1 MKKFILYSLFF
12 LTVITFTCCGR
23 KDKNENPSPPQPA
36 PSSRTTVTPQIQVS
50 SPASPG
56 DEPKAE
62 PKAELKAEPKAE
74 LKMEPETES
83 ENKSEPVP
91 APETTPKN
99 PVESES
105 HADDTSITSGI
116 QINKDGS
123 ITIGKDTID
132 AVLEEEKEL
141 LDALNLSDEEME
153 AITSSESFTITPQLQ
168 KKMLEYLDTLP
179 LTEKLRLLGKVTEL
193 LEN

>member
-12 LTVITFTCCGR
+12 LTVIIFTCCGR
-23 KDKNENPSPPQPA
+23 KDKNENLSPTQPA

-50 SPASPG
+50 SPG

-62 PKAELKAEPKAE
+62 PKAELRTEPEAE

-99 PVESES
+99 PAESES
-105 HADDTSITSGI
+105 HADDTPKISGI

-132 AVLEEEKEL
+132 TVLEEEKEL
-141 LDALNLSDEEME
+141 LDALNLSDEEIE
-153 AITSSESFTITPQLQ
+153 AITSCESFTITPQLQ